1 MSIETM
7 RLVHVIADRTVR
19 VPRGLR
25 SYIFWN
31 TVVNNLEKNGP
42 IAALG
47 TVLAYPARKA
57 LAYGMRG
64 LLLFDWLT
72 SPRVSDEEQDVR
84 DSICDTCEHLDA
96 TNSGPARVR
105 FCKACGCPKTRYSE
119 LTVKNSR
126 RDHNC
131 PEGRH
136 PGSVALPVELRVG
149 CNTPGCG
156 GGSGGVAQPPPQPA
170 VLGGVANVHETSTV
184 GNNGSVGVYGT
195 GATATAFAGVATI
208 ADVGDRGI

>member
-64 LLLFDWLT
+64 LLLFDWWT
-72 SPRVSDEEQDVR
+72 SPKASAAKRDKRIGICGTCPHRVVR
-84 DSICDTCEHLDA
+84 DSDKA
-96 TNSGPARVR
+96 W
-105 FCKACGCPKTRYSE
+105 FCGACGCPQTRYSR
-119 LTVKNSR
+119 LDSPDGKNSR
-126 RDHNC
+126 EDHNC
-131 PEGRH
+131 PHGFH

-156 GGSGGVAQPPPQPA
+156 GGPGGVAQPPPQPA
-170 VLGGVANVHETSTV
+170 VLGGMAHVHETSTV
-184 GNNGSVGVYGT
+184 GNNGSVGVYGV
-195 GATATAFAGVATI
+195 GSTATAFAGVATI
-208 ADVGDRGI
+208 ADVGRGN